1 MKLAGALG
9 CIVKII
15 IVLIILLGI
24 AFVFLQCTGGINKI
38 DKSLPDIK
46 KAPWEITTPTH
57 LYCAEDA
64 KDTGPEVI
72 MTNWYEQIGG
82 KWEYHEGIYPLKKEL
97 YGEITVRRR

>member
-1 MKLAGALG
+1 MSGALG
-9 CIVKII
+9 CIIKIV

-24 AFVFLQCTGGINKI
+24 AFVFLQCTGGIDKI
-38 DKSLPDIK
+38 DKSLPDITA
-46 KAPWEITTPTH
+46 APWEITTPTH

-72 MTNWYEQIGG
+72 MANWYEQIGG
-82 KWEYHEGIYPLKKEL
+82 KWEYHKGTHALKKEI